1 VGQVNVSSPGTVAGP
16 VAPTTRYDMT
26 NAEVQQVSSVL
37 GPEKA
42 QALAIAMA
50 NGDMATVNAIK
61 SQYEYALMSNQNQGG
76 G

>member
-1 VGQVNVSSPGTVAGP
+1 
-16 VAPTTRYDMT
+16 MT
-26 NAEVQQVSSVL
+26 SAEVQQISAVL
-37 GPEKA
+37 GPVTA

-76 G
+76 GGDGGGGGDSGGATGGGGGGAM